1 MSRNFVI
8 DCIYKG
14 SSKKEVEAGHFT
26 SSTPAG
32 AAKKAFSSA
41 CKTLKIKGRS
51 TLKVYVRETTQ
62 DSLKKIY
69 GYKVSRSLIKNPEP
83 RMIGGVEII
92 NRWEIKAHSLHGK

>member
-14 SSKKEVEAGHFT
+14 KAEKKVDSGHFA
-26 SSTPAG
+26 SSTPAR

-41 CKTLKIKGRS
+41 CKTLKIKGKT
-51 TLKVYVRETTQ
+51 TLKIYVRETTQ
-62 DSLKKIY
+62 DSLKKTY

-83 RMIGGVEII
+83 RMIRGVEII
-92 NRWEIKAHSLHGK
+92 NKWEIKALSLHGK